1 MSSSMPPHF
10 AMEFFL
16 MFQEK
21 LGMSFNSFQ
30 EVELG
35 FCTHY
40 LFAREQRSE
49 VIFKLIKGN
58 NLRRT

>member
-1 MSSSMPPHF
+1 
-10 AMEFFL
+10 

-21 LGMSFNSFQ
+21 LGMSFNSFE

-35 FCTHY
+35 LGTHY

-49 VIFKLIKGN
+49 VILKLIKGS